1 MINVLLG
8 FMLGITITY
17 MIFEYYYKK
26 FTHTF
31 KKLIVI
37 DEKMIEMMAEKLT
50 TPVNGVRWVK
60 NYYEDR
66 AIEELI
72 KTGVL
77 KKKGEKN
84 GNTTN

>member
-1 MINVLLG
+1 MMIV
-8 FMLGITITY
+8 FTSFWIGIIISY
-17 MIFEYYYKK
+17 AIFEYYYEK
-26 FTHTF
+26 FTHNF

-37 DEKMIEMMAEKLT
+37 DEKMIEMMAEELT
-50 TPVNGVRWVK
+50 TPVNGVRWIK

-72 KTGVL
+72 NTGVL

-84 GNTTN
+84 GKNS

>member
-1 MINVLLG
+1 MMMAFASFLI
-8 FMLGITITY
+8 GIIISYT
-17 MIFEYYYKK
+17 IFEYYYEK

-37 DEKMIEMMAEKLT
+37 DEKMIEMMAEELT
-50 TPVNGVRWVK
+50 TPVNGVRWIK

-72 KTGVL
+72 NTGVL

-84 GNTTN
+84 ENS